1 MECSVSVIR
10 NALFLFV
17 AIGLMTAPAT
27 LRAEETLV
35 LIAHK
40 DSRLQSLGSLEI
52 RKLNLGFIFR
62 DEERQPIR
70 AVANGSDTHLWN
82 VFLQG
87 VMGMSDRSYERRLLT
102 LTLQSGRIRPHV
114 VTNLEQLLRTIE
126 TEPNAVA
133 FVWRR
138 DLVGRDDLKVL
149 RVLWQE

>member
-1 MECSVSVIR
+1 MERGISVIR
-10 NALFLFV
+10 HVLFLFV
-17 AIGLMTAPAT
+17 AIGLLAAPLP
-27 LRAEETLV
+27 LRAEESLV

-40 DSRLQSLGSLEI
+40 DSGLQDLGSVDI
-52 RKLNLGFIFR
+52 RKLYLGFVVR
-62 DEERQPIR
+62 DEQNQPIR
-70 AVANGSDTHLWN
+70 AVANGNDARLWE

-102 LTLQSGRIRPHV
+102 LTLQSGRIRPRII
-114 VTNLEQLLRTIE
+114 TDLQLLLQTIA

-138 DLVGRDDLKVL
+138 DIEGHDDLKVL